1 MRRKDYDSIINSKSK
16 LQMVAD
22 FFKENIYNL
31 NQIICLP
38 LKLPFL
44 SSYEPMYIFTFVL
57 DEILVRCQSFAVP
70 QSQEQSHFRNVE
82 VLTSVIFKTCPLS
95 HFRVNGSVG
104 ERSTCSAGD
113 TGSIPGSV
121 RSLGEGN
128 GNPLQYSCLGNP
140 LDRGAYWVT
149 VQGGD

>member
-1 MRRKDYDSIINSKSK
+1 
-16 LQMVAD
+16 MVAD

-70 QSQEQSHFRNVE
+70 
-82 VLTSVIFKTCPLS
+82 
-95 HFRVNGSVG
+95 
-104 ERSTCSAGD
+104 
-113 TGSIPGSV
+113 
-121 RSLGEGN
+121 
-128 GNPLQYSCLGNP
+128 
-140 LDRGAYWVT
+140 
-149 VQGGD
+149 